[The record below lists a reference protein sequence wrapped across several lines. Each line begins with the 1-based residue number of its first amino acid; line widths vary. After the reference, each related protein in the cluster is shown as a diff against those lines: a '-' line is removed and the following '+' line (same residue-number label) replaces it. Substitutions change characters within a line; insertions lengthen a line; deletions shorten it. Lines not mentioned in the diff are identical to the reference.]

1 MIVGL
6 NHFVS
11 RSTDKCQPFFQL
23 LKKWKGFQWTEE
35 CKEAFQDLKR
45 YMRSP
50 PILSDPKLGEE
61 LYMYLAVS
69 DQVVSVVLLKT
80 RDGAQWLV
88 YYISKTLVDVETQ
101 YLSLE
106 KLALALVHVMRR
118 LPHYF

>member
-1 MIVGL
+1 MIVAL
-6 NHFVS
+6 NRFVS
-11 RSTDKCQPFFQL
+11 RSADKCRPFFQL

-50 PILSDPKLGEE
+50 PILSNPKLGED

-69 DQVVSVVLLKT
+69 NQAVSVVLLKT

-106 KLALALVHVMRR
+106 KLALALVHVIRK
-118 LPHYF
+118 LSHYF

>member
-50 PILSDPKLGEE
+50 PILSDPKLEEE

-69 DQVVSVVLLKT
+69 DQVVSIVLLKT

-106 KLALALVHVMRR
+106 KLALALVHVMRK